1 MDLNHRRRS
10 ANGFTV
16 RPHWPLGHLSFNSQR
31 RDLNPRPT
39 DYKSVALPT
48 ELRWHSLRIL
58 QHIERICQAID
69 IENFW
74 EYNPFWLKEEKMIS
88 YSNFLESMV
97 YITFPCKGEQQW
109 FSFPIDF
116 QNLNIQRT
124 PFKGVLFL
132 YTELTLR
139 IECG

>member
-1 MDLNHRRRS
+1 
-10 ANGFTV
+10 
-16 RPHWPLGHLSFNSQR
+16 
-31 RDLNPRPT
+31 
-39 DYKSVALPT
+39 
-48 ELRWHSLRIL
+48 LRIL

-116 QNLNIQRT
+116 QHLNIQRT

-139 IECG
+139 IECLLISSPVGALSKPALAKHCLTHGLLPNAKIERHSIVVNLVYTKSLLKVK